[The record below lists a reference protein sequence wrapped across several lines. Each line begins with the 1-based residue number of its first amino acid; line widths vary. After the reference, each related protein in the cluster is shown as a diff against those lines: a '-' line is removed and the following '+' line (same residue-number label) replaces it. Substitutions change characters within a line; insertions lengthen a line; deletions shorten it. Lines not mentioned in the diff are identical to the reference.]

1 MRRKW
6 GAPGEHLEAVSLMS
20 RLRDKPQTESNF
32 YFGANVGKRDG
43 DTCVLSQGSC
53 FSKQLK
59 IETLKNTP
67 HAHDADKTDR
77 LWFGTKGLRSSPNL
91 KTSKP
96 TWF

>member
-1 MRRKW
+1 MRQ
-6 GAPGEHLEAVSLMS
+6 AV
-20 RLRDKPQTESNF
+20 ESDF

-59 IETLKNTP
+59 IETPKNTP
-67 HAHDADKTDR
+67 HAHDTDKTDR
-77 LWFGTKGLRSSPNL
+77 PWFGTKGFISLPKR

-96 TWF
+96 RRF